1 MAESQQ
7 TLTLLRMVKQ
17 YPEDSERKTALR
29 LQWQRENRLRLGYE
43 ERRAELLRLI
53 SGQKPEQQCS
63 LTAHSFRF
71 FKYSRNGPPRSCLCS
86 ANSTVAF
93 RKPTWPP
100 ASY

>member
-1 MAESQQ
+1 MKDLTFAKLINECYKSLDALMAESQQ

-53 SGQKPEQQCS
+53 SGQSQS
-63 LTAHSFRF
+63 NNA
-71 FKYSRNGPPRSCLCS
+71 
-86 ANSTVAF
+86 A
-93 RKPTWPP
+93 
-100 ASY
+100 